1 MKLKKLSI
9 SKAMNKI
16 NAYPQFYDLV
26 AKRHSCRSFAG
37 TPLSHEIL
45 LAILD
50 AARLAPSGVNSQPW
64 HFFVVRQQALR
75 EQLVS
80 TSRECFK
87 AAPAVIVACGDHDK
101 SWHRARFDGKDILD
115 IDMAIAIEH
124 ICLAATSLGVGSCW
138 VCSFD
143 PEMVKSALNLP
154 DNMEPIALIP
164 LGYPADDAVPEKKRK
179 SIDEITTWVD

>member
-1 MKLKKLSI
+1 MCSI
-9 SKAMNKI
+9 NS
-16 NAYPQFYDLV
+16 YPQFYNLV
-26 AKRHSCRSFAG
+26 ESRYSCRDFAT
-37 TPLSHEIL
+37 TPISREIL

-64 HFFVVRQQALR
+64 HFFVVRNEELR
-75 EQLVS
+75 HQLVS

-101 SWHRARFDGKDILD
+101 SWKRTRFDGKSIVD
-115 IDMAIAIEH
+115 IDLAIAIEH

-143 PEMVKSALNLP
+143 PDMVKRTLDLP
-154 DNMEPIALIP
+154 DNIEPIALIP
-164 LGYPADDAVPEKKRK
+164 LGYPAEGSKAPAKNRK
-179 SIDEITTWVD
+179 SIDEIITWRD